1 MSSDNTGERAETQ
14 TEEERQSLWDKTEE
28 WLFSEPLWALVH
40 SLFWAVT
47 RDRKEMAKYFAGGEP
62 AGSVDPP
69 IPLTTVVSVLK
80 GRGFVHADIRELEA
94 AARRGAI
101 TIEGREDGEPNWK
114 QIPWGD
120 WAGGP
125 SSGGLEILEHDSGA
139 PYAAST
145 FGVRPRRTWTDL
157 RVSRE
162 QVMSA
167 FPVTEDPDRT
177 GEPYAPS
184 AATQLVEQDRAR
196 DPAANP
202 LHVLIREAADR
213 LNTSDLPPA
222 GRALQFRDLI
232 RAEVK
237 KKGAASPADS
247 TIKEALKGTK
257 HLRSAKR
264 QASAAISRDQPK
276 IAGG

>member
-14 TEEERQSLWDKTEE
+14 TEEERQSLWDKTEQ

-40 SLFWAVT
+40 ALFWAVT
-47 RDRKEMAKYFAGGEP
+47 LERKEMAKYFAGGEP
-62 AGSVDPP
+62 AESGDPP

-80 GRGFVHADIRELEA
+80 GRGFVHADIRELET

-125 SSGGLEILEHDSGA
+125 SSGGLEVLEHDSGA
-139 PYAAST
+139 LYAASK

-184 AATQLVEQDRAR
+184 AATQFVEQDRGR

-202 LHVLIREAADR
+202 LPKQDQNSAEPSTLAEEIAAIAPTLKIKATMRLKEKIELIEEWFQGERR
-213 LNTSDLPPA
+213 TPP
-222 GRALQFRDLI
+222 GRT
-232 RAEVK
+232 
-237 KKGAASPADS
+237 
-247 TIKEALKGTK
+247 TIKDGLKLAG
-257 HLRSAKR
+257 LNNPR
-264 QASAAISRDQPK
+264 QR
-276 IAGG
+276 GR